1 METGLDSAQYDVE
14 GDVEEVKKAFWPK
27 VAEVAGRVPF
37 VPDAVAMYYALLD
50 LETPF
55 WVKGVIASTLLYF
68 IAPLDTVP
76 DFLAAAGYADDA
88 TLLFMT
94 ARLLHEFVKPHHVEK
109 ARELL
114 QLPHDDDFPDMDS
127 VLDDGEGEPLPD

>member
-1 METGLDSAQYDVE
+1 MSTDLESPAYDVQ
-14 GDVEEVKKAFWPK
+14 GDVEEVQRKFWPK
-27 VAEVAGRVPF
+27 VAEVAGKVPF
-37 VPDAVAMYYALLD
+37 VPEAVAMYYALLD
-50 LETPF
+50 MNTPF

-94 ARLLHEFVKPHHVEK
+94 MRLLHDFVLPKHVEQ

-114 QLPHDDDFPDMDS
+114 RLPPED
-127 VLDDGEGEPLPD
+127 LDEYLDVNEAEPEPSLG